1 MRLLSKGLNDLIFML
16 TNGSKLVK
24 LKTVFNFK
32 WRCDMIKRFF
42 AALIGFSLAVTS
54 AGCAQKAST
63 GSTGIQVVCATAPLY
78 DWTRQITKGTT
89 STEQKLIIDKGT
101 DLHSFQPSATDIVT
115 IKNADVLIFIGGES
129 DDWIRDAIKEP
140 SNKNQ
145 KVVCLMDVLKDSI
158 VEEEVVEGMQ
168 GEEEENEEHG
178 EGPEYDEHIWLSL
191 RLASKACKAIEEAI
205 SSVAKDDASKFKAN
219 LDEYI
224 SKLNALDKQYEEM
237 VKGARLDTMV
247 VADRY
252 PFRYLAEDYK
262 LKYSAAFVGCSAETE
277 ASFETV
283 KFLADKVKSIDCK
296 TVLTIENS
304 DGKIAKTVIE
314 TSGKTDVKI
323 AVLDS
328 MQSCG
333 KDLDYL
339 KVMTSNL
346 EVLKAA
352 LS

>member
-1 MRLLSKGLNDLIFML
+1 
-16 TNGSKLVK
+16 
-24 LKTVFNFK
+24 
-32 WRCDMIKRFF
+32 MIKRLF
-42 AALIGFSLAVTS
+42 ALFLGLSLVATS
-54 AGCAQKAST
+54 AGCAQKTAT
-63 GSTGIQVVCATAPLY
+63 GSAGIQVVCATAPLY

-89 STEQKLIIDKGT
+89 STEQKLIIGKGT
-101 DLHSFQPSATDIVT
+101 DLHSFQPSAADIIA
-115 IKNADVLIFIGGES
+115 IKNADVLIYVGGES
-129 DDWIRDAIKEP
+129 DGWIRDALKETL
-140 SNKNQ
+140 NKNQ

-168 GEEEENEEHG
+168 GEDEHDDHDDHDEKDHHHEEA
-178 EGPEYDEHIWLSL
+178 PEYDEHVWMSL
-191 RLASKACKAIEEAI
+191 RLAAKSCKAIEEAI
-205 SSVAKDDASKFKAN
+205 ASVAKDDASKFKAN
-219 LDEYI
+219 LDEYL
-224 SKLNALDKQYEEM
+224 SKLDALDKQYEEM

-283 KFLADKVKSIDCK
+283 KFLADKIKALDSK

-323 AVLDS
+323 EALDS

-333 KDLDYL
+333 EDLDYL
-339 KVMTSNL
+339 SVMTGNL
-346 EVLKAA
+346 EKLKAA

>member
-1 MRLLSKGLNDLIFML
+1 
-16 TNGSKLVK
+16 
-24 LKTVFNFK
+24 
-32 WRCDMIKRFF
+32 MIKRLF
-42 AALIGFSLAVTS
+42 ALLLGLSLVATS
-54 AGCAQKAST
+54 AGCAQKTAT
-63 GSTGIQVVCATAPLY
+63 GSAGIQVVCATAPLY

-89 STEQKLIIDKGT
+89 STEQKLIIGKGT
-101 DLHSFQPSATDIVT
+101 DLHSFQPSAADIIA
-115 IKNADVLIFIGGES
+115 IKNADVLIYVGGES
-129 DDWIRDAIKEP
+129 DGWIRDALKETL
-140 SNKNQ
+140 NKNQ

-168 GEEEENEEHG
+168 DEDEHDHEDHDHE
-178 EGPEYDEHIWLSL
+178 EGPEYDEHVWMSL
-191 RLASKACKAIEEAI
+191 RLAAKSCKAIEEAI
-205 SSVAKDDASKFKAN
+205 ASVAKADASKFKAN
-219 LDEYI
+219 LDEYL
-224 SKLNALDKQYEEM
+224 SKLDALDKQYEQV

-283 KFLADKVKSIDCK
+283 KFLADKIKALDSK
-296 TVLTIENS
+296 TILTIENS

-323 AVLDS
+323 EALDS

-333 KDLDYL
+333 DELDYL
-339 KVMTSNL
+339 SVMTGNL
-346 EVLKAA
+346 EKLKAA

>member
-1 MRLLSKGLNDLIFML
+1 
-16 TNGSKLVK
+16 
-24 LKTVFNFK
+24 
-32 WRCDMIKRFF
+32 MIKRLF
-42 AALIGFSLAVTS
+42 ALLLGLSLVATS
-54 AGCAQKAST
+54 AGCAQKTAT
-63 GSTGIQVVCATAPLY
+63 GSAGIQVVCATAPLY

-89 STEQKLIIDKGT
+89 STEQKLIIGKGT
-101 DLHSFQPSATDIVT
+101 DLHSFQPSAADIIA
-115 IKNADVLIFIGGES
+115 IKNADVLIYVGGES
-129 DDWIRDAIKEP
+129 DGWIRDALKETL
-140 SNKNQ
+140 NKNQ

-168 GEEEENEEHG
+168 GEDEHDDHDDHDEKDHHHE
-178 EGPEYDEHIWLSL
+178 EGPEYDEHVWMSL
-191 RLASKACKAIEEAI
+191 RLAAKSCKAIEEAI
-205 SSVAKDDASKFKAN
+205 ASVARDDASKFKAN
-219 LDEYI
+219 LDEYL
-224 SKLNALDKQYEEM
+224 SKLDALDKQYDEM

-283 KFLADKVKSIDCK
+283 KFLADKIKALDSK
-296 TVLTIENS
+296 TILTIENS

-323 AVLDS
+323 EALDS

-333 KDLDYL
+333 DELDYL
-339 KVMTSNL
+339 SVMTGNL
-346 EVLKAA
+346 EKLKAA

>member
-1 MRLLSKGLNDLIFML
+1 
-16 TNGSKLVK
+16 
-24 LKTVFNFK
+24 
-32 WRCDMIKRFF
+32 MIKRLF
-42 AALIGFSLAVTS
+42 ALFLGLSLVATS
-54 AGCAQKAST
+54 AGCAQKTAT
-63 GSTGIQVVCATAPLY
+63 GSAGIQVVCATAPLY

-89 STEQKLIIDKGT
+89 STEQKLIIGKGT
-101 DLHSFQPSATDIVT
+101 DLHSFQPSAADIIA
-115 IKNADVLIFIGGES
+115 IKNADVLIYVGGES
-129 DDWIRDAIKEP
+129 DGWIRDALKETL
-140 SNKNQ
+140 NKNQ

-168 GEEEENEEHG
+168 GEDEHDDHDDHDEKDHHHEEA
-178 EGPEYDEHIWLSL
+178 PEYDEHVWMSL
-191 RLASKACKAIEEAI
+191 RLAAKSCKAIEEAI
-205 SSVAKDDASKFKAN
+205 ASVAKDDASKFKAN
-219 LDEYI
+219 LDEYL
-224 SKLNALDKQYEEM
+224 SKLDALDKQYEEM

-252 PFRYLAEDYK
+252 PFRYLAEAYK

-283 KFLADKVKSIDCK
+283 KFLADKIKALDSK

-323 AVLDS
+323 EVFDS

-333 KDLDYL
+333 EDLDYL
-339 KVMTSNL
+339 SVMTGNL
-346 EVLKAA
+346 EKLKAA